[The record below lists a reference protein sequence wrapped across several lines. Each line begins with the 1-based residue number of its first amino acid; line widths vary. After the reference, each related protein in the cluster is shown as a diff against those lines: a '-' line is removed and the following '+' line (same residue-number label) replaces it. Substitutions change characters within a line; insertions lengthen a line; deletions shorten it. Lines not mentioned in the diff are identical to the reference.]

1 MIEGFKEFTAHL
13 TDYEREM
20 VVPALVEGLK
30 KRVGSQYAV
39 RNKTMCQ
46 LLKEHGFENVS
57 EPRIRKCIN
66 FIRMNGL
73 VPHLVANSHGYYVAT
88 SVHEVENYCQS
99 LKERAEA
106 IFAMRQALE
115 YQMNGK
121 LFL

>member
-1 MIEGFKEFTAHL
+1 MIEGFIEYTAHL

-20 VVPALVEGLK
+20 VVPFLVEGLK
-30 KRVGSQYAV
+30 KRVGSTYAV

-46 LLKEHGFENVS
+46 ELKARGFENIS
-57 EPRIRKCIN
+57 ESKIRKCIN

-73 VPHLVANSHGYYVAT
+73 VPHLVASQRGYYVAT
-88 SVHEVENYCQS
+88 SIEEVERYCES
-99 LKERAEA
+99 LKERAMA

>member
-46 LLKEHGFENVS
+46 LLKERGFENVS

>member
-1 MIEGFKEFTAHL
+1 MIKGFIDYTAHL
-13 TDYEREM
+13 TEYEHDM

-30 KRVGSQYAV
+30 KRVGSKLAI
-39 RNKTMCQ
+39 RNKTMC
-46 LLKEHGFENVS
+46 LELKARGFEKIS
-57 EPRIRKCIN
+57 EARIRKCVN

-73 VPHLVANSHGYYVAT
+73 VPHLVANSNGYYVAT
-88 SVHEVENYCQS
+88 SVEEVERYCES